1 MTKQQRQDNM
11 TEDFTITNPSL
22 HKRYVISAQNNL
34 LMWAGFLQILE
45 ETSQVTNS
53 ILAGIIHDYRA
64 NEIKQRASYRE
75 AAWRILANDLLLDED
90 QDWRTKEQN
99 MTSSN
104 SLVENAS

>member
-1 MTKQQRQDNM
+1 MPGSHSIEPNDM
-11 TEDFTITNPSL
+11 IEDFTITNPSL

-53 ILAGIIHDYRA
+53 ILAGIIHDHRA

-75 AAWRILANDLLLDED
+75 AAWRILANDFLLDD
-90 QDWRTKEQN
+90 